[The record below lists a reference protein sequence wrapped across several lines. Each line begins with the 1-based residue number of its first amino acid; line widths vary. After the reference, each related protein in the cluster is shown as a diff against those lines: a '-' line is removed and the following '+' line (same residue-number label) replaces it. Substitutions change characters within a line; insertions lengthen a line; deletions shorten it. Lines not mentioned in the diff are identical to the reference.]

1 MFDLGSELRDAAAKE
16 SETSSPTLTAQ
27 QQDNLRMYL
36 KTIELTDRFADTVL
50 EHDPKDLRAASTK
63 AYDEYLAADTW
74 RKLKEPDKA
83 RAEIAKS
90 IALAEKWA
98 LDPEPR
104 FRVLGARTY
113 AIAALGMFMLEDLPQ
128 MKANVEKADQLAQAT
143 EANTKDDDDETMHS
157 LALAYNLIAALQFDM
172 EDWNRSIASYTREV
186 NMDQKVYNIYI
197 KKGDVR
203 LFPTTH
209 DALEARNKIARI
221 QVKTNQLAAARQT
234 YEEKQLMI
242 ANRLLG
248 WNENEKLNR
257 KEEERNVAR
266 RDVWDVQDLL
276 ADVLAAQKQTRAEAV
291 KYYSDA
297 ITTGEKVVQ
306 SAGTLSD
313 RGKLEDEVASL
324 AKVQKLLGHSKE
336 ARDNFDRYVTLAAE

>member
-1 MFDLGSELRDAAAKE
+1 
-16 SETSSPTLTAQ
+16 
-27 QQDNLRMYL
+27 
-36 KTIELTDRFADTVL
+36 
-50 EHDPKDLRAASTK
+50 
-63 AYDEYLAADTW
+63 
-74 RKLKEPDKA
+74 
-83 RAEIAKS
+83 
-90 IALAEKWA
+90 
-98 LDPEPR
+98 
-104 FRVLGARTY
+104 
-113 AIAALGMFMLEDLPQ
+113 
-128 MKANVEKADQLAQAT
+128 
-143 EANTKDDDDETMHS
+143 
-157 LALAYNLIAALQFDM
+157 
-172 EDWNRSIASYTREV
+172 
-186 NMDQKVYNIYI
+186 MDQKVYKVYI

-209 DALEARNKIARI
+209 DALDAGNKIARI

-234 YEEKQLMI
+234 YEEKSLMI
-242 ANRLLG
+242 ANSLLG

-276 ADVLAAQKQTRAEAV
+276 GDVLAAQKQTRAEAV

-306 SAGTLSD
+306 SVGTLSD

-336 ARDNFDRYVTLAAE
+336 ARDNFDRYVTLATERVTKEPGTGSASTLAYAFQVRAEFEVHQGDKAEALADYKKSREWLLKSNQGSGPVQRRIGIVSRLMADLESGLGNSANAKQDYEQACSAAEKAIAIYQKDPLDEYATQRALAIAYEDLAFARLGLGGGNGTDVNVDKGL